1 MWKKIRLIL
10 KSIRQYK
17 KYAIIT
23 PIFMLFEAA
32 LECALPF
39 VMSMFVDTIGKI
51 HTPSDIMKTFTYNN
65 GNVDFINGMQ
75 VSLFGLIIALVS
87 MAMLSLFCGIM
98 GGVFGSKASVGLATN
113 LRHDMYQ
120 KLETFSFANIDK
132 FSASSLVT
140 RMTTDISNVQ
150 MAFMMCIRIVIRAPL
165 MMIFSAIMAFIA
177 GGQMAW
183 IFIGLLP
190 VVGFLLFLIILNAMK
205 IFRRVFKKYDKLNES
220 VQENVTG
227 MRVVKSYV
235 REGFEKQKFNAA
247 SDGMTGEFVKG
258 EKIVALN
265 NPVMNTAIHLSNIL
279 IIALGALIIEKG
291 REAGAIYPTEVEV
304 NGELETEIFWGGNLS
319 IGQMSSLLTY
329 GIQILMSLMMISM
342 IMVMLVLSI
351 EAVRRI
357 GEVLQ
362 EEPTIQN
369 CKNPIMEVPNG
380 DISFKNV
387 AFKYVETAEKNT
399 LEDINVE
406 IKSGEFVGILGT
418 TGSGKTSL
426 VNLISRLYDINSG
439 ELLVGDNDVKN
450 YDLKTLRDSVSVVL
464 QKNVLFSGT
473 IAENLRWG
481 NLNATDEDLKRVCQ
495 IAQAEEFIES
505 FPEKYN
511 TRIEQG
517 GTNVSG
523 GQKQRLCIARALLKS
538 PKVLI
543 LDDSTSAVDT
553 KTDRLIRKGL
563 KNDLPET
570 TKIVIAQRISSI
582 EDADKIIIME
592 DGHINAIGK
601 HEELLKNNH
610 IYQEIY
616 YTQNRV
622 GGDK

>member
-1 MWKKIRLIL
+1 MINKIKLIL
-10 KSIRQYK
+10 KSLRQYK
-17 KYAIIT
+17 KYALIT

-39 VMSMFVDTIGKI
+39 IMSMFVDTIEQI
-51 HTPSDIMKTFTYNN
+51 STPEDIMVPFLYDNPN
-65 GNVDFINGMQ
+65 FGFNCR
-75 VSLFGLIIALVS
+75 VSLFALILILVS
-87 MAMLSLFCGIM
+87 MALLSLTCGIL

-113 LRHDMYQ
+113 LRSDLYK
-120 KLETFSFANIDK
+120 KLESFSFSNIDK
-132 FSASSLVT
+132 FSSSSLIT

-177 GGQMAW
+177 GGSLAW
-183 IFIGLLP
+183 IFIVLIP
-190 VVGFLLFLIILNAMK
+190 VIGFFLFLIIRGAMK
-205 IFRRVFKKYDKLNES
+205 VFRVVFKKYDALNES

-227 MRVVKSYV
+227 MRVVKSFV
-235 REGFEKQKFNAA
+235 REDFEKNKFNTA
-247 SDGMTGEFVKG
+247 SNNMTGEFVKG

-265 NPVMNTAIHLSNIL
+265 NPVMNTAIHLSNVL
-279 IIALGALIIEKG
+279 IIGIGASIIAKS
-291 REAGAIYPTEVEV
+291 ASYD
-304 NGELETEIFWGGNLS
+304 EINDKINWGGKLS

-357 GEVLQ
+357 GEVLE
-362 EEPTIQN
+362 EEPTIKN
-369 CKNPIMEVPNG
+369 CENPIYEVKDG
-380 DISFKNV
+380 SVDFKNV
-387 AFKYVETAEKNT
+387 SFKYSESAEKNT
-399 LEDINVE
+399 LENINIH
-406 IKSGEFVGILGT
+406 IKSGDFVGILGS

-426 VNLISRLYDINSG
+426 VNLISRLYDIHEG
-439 ELLVGDNDVKN
+439 ELLVGGKPIKD
-450 YDLKTLRDSVSVVL
+450 YDLETLRNNVAVVL
-464 QKNVLFSGT
+464 QKNFLFSGT

-481 NLNATDEDLKRVCQ
+481 DLNASEEELKKVCQ

-505 FPEKYN
+505 FPDKYN

-517 GTNVSG
+517 GSNVSG
-523 GQKQRLCIARALLKS
+523 GQKQRLCIARALLKK
-538 PKVLI
+538 PKILI

-553 KTDRLIRKGL
+553 KTDKLIRRGL

-582 EDADKIIIME
+582 EDADQIIIME

-601 HEELLKNNH
+601 HEDLLKNNH